1 MMLAAIKSELRKLYS
16 VRSTYVIT
24 AAALLLTIFFAGYI
38 QGFNLKGADL
48 RDPNHYATI
57 VTSALTNIPIILGS
71 IVALL
76 LITHEYRYNTILY
89 TLTNS
94 ARRSKVLAAKI
105 VTITI
110 YALLLTAVVAVL
122 APIASYVGIQL
133 HGTHLAAQ
141 TIPYASLLWRCLY
154 YGWTSLL
161 AALAIGVLVRSQVGA
176 IVTLFV
182 IPTVEL
188 MFTSLL
194 KSKAVYLPFTGA
206 SNAIL
211 VHPAASQGTMSYG
224 RAALVFGLYLLIAW
238 IVAWALFLRRDAN

>member
-1 MMLAAIKSELRKLYS
+1 MLAVVKSELRKLCS

-24 AAALLLTIFFAGYI
+24 GISLLLTIFVSGYVL
-38 QGFNLKGADL
+38 GFNLKSADL
-48 RDPNHYATI
+48 HNPNHYTDI
-57 VTSALTNIPIILGS
+57 ITGALTNIPIILGS

-94 ARRSKVLAAKI
+94 RSRSKVLAAKI
-105 VTITI
+105 ITITI
-110 YALLLTAVVAVL
+110 YALLLTLVVAVL
-122 APIASYVGIQL
+122 APLASYVGISL
-133 HGTHLAAQ
+133 KGSHLVAQ
-141 TIPYASLLWRCLY
+141 TIPFASLLWRSLY

-161 AALAIGVLVRSQVGA
+161 AALVIGVLVRSQVGA

-194 KSKAVYLPFTGA
+194 KTKAVYLPFTGA
-206 SNAIL
+206 SNAIMT
-211 VHPAASQGTMSYG
+211 HPAASQGTMSYG
-224 RAALVFGLYLLIAW
+224 RAAIVFGLYLLVAWVVAW
-238 IVAWALFLRRDAN
+238 ILFLRRDAN

>member
-1 MMLAAIKSELRKLYS
+1 MLPTIKAELRKLYS

-24 AAALLLTIFFAGYI
+24 GVGLLLTIFVTGYI

-48 RDPNHYATI
+48 LNPNHYALVITG
-57 VTSALTNIPIILGS
+57 ALSSVPLILGS

-94 ARRSKVLAAKI
+94 RSRGKVLAAKI
-105 VTITI
+105 VTVTI
-110 YALLLTAVVAVL
+110 YALLLTVVVAVL
-122 APIASYVGIQL
+122 APLASYIGISL
-133 HGTHLAAQ
+133 KGSHLVAQ
-141 TIPYASLLWRCLY
+141 TIPYASLLWRSLY

-161 AALAIGVLVRSQVGA
+161 AALAIGVLIRSQVGA

-194 KSKAVYLPFTGA
+194 KTKAVYLPFTGT

-211 VHPAASQGTMSYG
+211 THPAASQGTMSYG
-224 RAALVFGLYLLIAW
+224 RAAIIFGLYLLVAW
-238 IVAWALFLRRDAN
+238 IVAWILFLRRDAN

>member
-1 MMLAAIKSELRKLYS
+1 MLAAVKSEFRKLLS

-24 AAALLLTIFFAGYI
+24 TIGLLLTIFVTGYVM
-38 QGFNLKGADL
+38 GFKLKGADL
-48 RDPNHYATI
+48 HDPNHY
-57 VTSALTNIPIILGS
+57 TSVITGALTSIPIILGS

-94 ARRSKVLAAKI
+94 KSRSRVLAAKI
-105 VTITI
+105 ITI
-110 YALLLTAVVAVL
+110 SVYALLLTLVVAVL
-122 APIASYVGIQL
+122 APLASYVGISL
-133 HGTHLAAQ
+133 KGSHLAAQ
-141 TIPYASLLWRCLY
+141 TIPFASLLWRSLY

-194 KSKAVYLPFTGA
+194 KTKAVYLPFTGA

-211 VHPAASQGTMSYG
+211 THPPASQGTMSYD
-224 RAALVFGLYLLIAW
+224 RAAIIFGIYLLIAW
-238 IVAWALFLRRDAN
+238 VVAWLLFLRRDAN

>member
-1 MMLAAIKSELRKLYS
+1 MLATIKSEFRKLYS

-24 AAALLLTIFFAGYI
+24 ALGLLLTIFIAGYG
-38 QGFNLKGADL
+38 QGYNLKGADL
-48 RDPNHYATI
+48 HNPNHYTDI
-57 VTSALTNIPIILGS
+57 ITLALTNIPLILGS

-94 ARRSKVLAAKI
+94 KSHTRVLLAKI
-105 VTITI
+105 VTITV
-110 YALLLTAVVAVL
+110 YALVLTAVVAVL
-122 APIASYVGIQL
+122 APLASYVGIAIK
-133 HGTHLAAQ
+133 GNHLVAQ

-154 YGWTSLL
+154 YGWTTLL
-161 AALAIGVLVRSQVGA
+161 AALVIGVLVRSQVGA

-182 IPTVEL
+182 VPTVEL

-194 KSKAVYLPFTGA
+194 KTKAIYLPFTGT

-211 VHPAASQGTMSYG
+211 THPPASQGVMSYG
-224 RAALVFGLYLLIAW
+224 RAAIVFGVYLIVAWVIAW
-238 IVAWALFLRRDAN
+238 ILFLRRDAN

>member
-1 MMLAAIKSELRKLYS
+1 MRAAVKSELRKLCS
-16 VRSTYVIT
+16 VRSTYIIT
-24 AAALLLTIFFAGYI
+24 GIGLLLTIFLAGYVE
-38 QGFNLKGADL
+38 GYHLKGADL
-48 RDPNHYATI
+48 QNVNHYTNTI
-57 VTSALTNIPIILGS
+57 TDALTNIPIILGS

-94 ARRSKVLAAKI
+94 SSRSRVLAAKI
-105 VTITI
+105 ITITM
-110 YALLLTAVVAVL
+110 YALLLTLAVAVL
-122 APIASYVGIQL
+122 APVASYVGIAL
-133 HGTHLAAQ
+133 KGSHLAAQ
-141 TIPYASLLWRCLY
+141 TIPYASLLWRSLY

-176 IVTLFV
+176 IVTMFV

-194 KSKAVYLPFTGA
+194 KTKAVYLPFTGA

-211 VHPAASQGTMSYG
+211 THPPAAQGFMSYG
-224 RAALVFGLYLLIAW
+224 RAALVFGFYLLIAW
-238 IVAWALFLRRDAN
+238 VVAWLLFLRRDAS

>member
-1 MMLAAIKSELRKLYS
+1 MLAAIKAEMRKLLS

-24 AAALLLTIFFAGYI
+24 GIGLLLTIFVSGYVE
-38 QGFNLKGADL
+38 GYNLKGADL
-48 RDPNHYATI
+48 TNVNHYTDAITG
-57 VTSALTNIPIILGS
+57 ALTSVPLILGS

-94 ARRSKVLAAKI
+94 KSRSRVLAAKI
-105 VTITI
+105 ITITI
-110 YALLLTAVVAVL
+110 YALLLTLVVSVL
-122 APIASYVGIQL
+122 SPLASYIGISL
-133 HGTHLAAQ
+133 KGSHLAAQ

-194 KSKAVYLPFTGA
+194 KTKAVYLPFTGA

-211 VHPAASQGTMSYG
+211 THPQASQGVMSYG
-224 RAALVFGLYLLIAW
+224 RAAIVFGIYLLIAW
-238 IVAWALFLRRDAN
+238 IVAWILFLRRDAN